1 MKKLVCILSAALL
14 LVSCGER
21 EAVSPKVDHVIIIGL
36 DAMSAHGM
44 QRATTP
50 NFNRMIEEGASSVNG
65 RCILTPASTQNWTTM
80 LTGAVPVQHGVT
92 GNPWQRDNHR
102 IEPYIANEDGL
113 FPSIFDWV
121 REGRGEDAKVYMLHE
136 WRNVKRMFSWE
147 RLDICEKTPTGEA
160 TFERAEELF
169 FAERPDLLYMHI
181 LDTDHVGHNDG
192 HDTEAFYSC
201 IEKYDTLVGH
211 FVERIEA
218 EGLLD
223 NTLILVVADH
233 GGFLGTHSGE
243 SAKAIEIPI
252 ILYGAGVQKGVTLSK
267 YFIFDV
273 APTVAW
279 AMGVEW
285 PEDVC
290 VGKPLVEAF
299 DKSRRGN
306 LTYAPVARASHNGAL
321 YHAPIELSLTADWP
335 EAEVRYTTDG
345 TAPNRESAL
354 YEGPIRIDSD
364 CVVRFVTYVGDV
376 CSKESFEHYRFSTGH
391 KRRVKYALYEDPK
404 SVYVPDFDRLRP
416 DKVGYTYDISLD
428 EITPKHDN
436 FAVRFEATINI
447 PEDGKY
453 RFHSRSDDGCYL
465 KVDGKLVFA
474 SSTSHF
480 QENYGDVKLTTGEH
494 KVEVGYRQKGKRKHL
509 SLLINK
515 VGADK
520 ADELFVS
527 PAMFR

>member
-1 MKKLVCILSAALL
+1 MKKILYALVVATLL
-14 LVSCGER
+14 MGCGKGEV
-21 EAVSPKVDHVIIIGL
+21 ASPKVDHVIIIGL
-36 DAMSAHGM
+36 DAMSSHGM

-50 NFNRMIEEGASSVNG
+50 NLNRMIENGASCING

-80 LTGAVPVQHGVT
+80 LTGASPVQHGVT

-121 REGRGEDAKVYMLHE
+121 RWSRGEDAKIYMLHE

-147 RLDICEKTPTGEA
+147 RVDICEKTPTGEA

-169 FAERPDLLYMHI
+169 FADRPDLLYMHI

-192 HDTEAFYSC
+192 HDTEHFYSC
-201 IEKYDTLVGH
+201 IEKYDALIGQ
-211 FVERIEA
+211 FVDRIEA
-218 EGLLD
+218 EGLLK

-279 AMGVEW
+279 AMDVEW

-299 DKSRRGN
+299 DRGNRGN
-306 LTYAPVARASHNGAL
+306 LAYAPVACPSHNGAL
-321 YHAPIELSLTADWP
+321 YSEPIELALVADWP
-335 EAEVRYTTDG
+335 GAEVRYTTDG
-345 TAPNRESAL
+345 SEPTKESAL
-354 YEGPIRIDSD
+354 YTAPIRIEEE
-364 CVVRFVTYVGDV
+364 CAVRFKTWVGDV
-376 CSKESFEHYRFSTGH
+376 CSKETVEHYRFTEGQ
-391 KRRVKYALYEDPK
+391 RRKVKYSLYENPTTL
-404 SVYVPDFDRLRP
+404 YVPDFAYLRP
-416 DKVGYTYDISLD
+416 NKVGYTYEVSLD
-428 EITPKHDN
+428 EIAPKSDC
-436 FAVRFEATINI
+436 FAVKYEATINI
-447 PEDGKY
+447 EEAAKY

-465 KVDGKLVFA
+465 KVDGKVVFA

-480 QENYGDVKLTTGEH
+480 QENYGDVKLSKGSH
-494 KVEVGYRQKGKRKHL
+494 DIEVGYLQKGKRKHI

-515 VGADK
+515 VGADV
-520 ADELFVS
+520 AEERFLS
-527 PAMFR
+527 PSMFR

>member
-1 MKKLVCILSAALL
+1 MKKILYALVVSTLL
-14 LVSCGER
+14 MGCGKGE
-21 EAVSPKVDHVIIIGL
+21 VTSPQVDHVVIIGL
-36 DAMSAHGM
+36 DAMSSHGM

-50 NFNRMIEEGASSVNG
+50 NLNRMIENGASSING

-102 IEPYIANEDGL
+102 IEPYISNEDGL

-121 REGRGEDAKVYMLHE
+121 REGRRDAKVYMLHE
-136 WRNVKRMFSWE
+136 WKNVKRMFSWE
-147 RLDICEKTPTGEA
+147 RVNICEKTPTGEA

-169 FAERPDLLYMHI
+169 FADRPDLLYMHI

-192 HDTEAFYSC
+192 HDTEEFYSC
-201 IEKYDTLVGH
+201 IEKYDTLIGQ
-211 FVERIEA
+211 FVERIEK

-223 NTLILVVADH
+223 NTLIMVVADH

-243 SAKAIEIPI
+243 SEKAIEIPV
-252 ILYGAGVQKGVTLSK
+252 ILYGGGVQNGVTLSK

-279 AMGVEW
+279 AMDVEW

-290 VGKPLVEAF
+290 VGKPLTEAF
-299 DKSRRGN
+299 DKRNRGN
-306 LTYAPVARASHNGAL
+306 LAYAPVARPSHNGAL
-321 YHAPIELSLTADWP
+321 LHEPIELTLTADWP
-335 EAEVRYTTDG
+335 TAEVHYTTDG
-345 TAPNRESAL
+345 STPTKESPLYTA
-354 YEGPIRIDSD
+354 PIRIEED
-364 CVVRFVTYVGDV
+364 CTVRFVTYVGDV
-376 CSKESFEHYRFSTGH
+376 CSKESFEHFRFTTGQ
-391 KRRVKYALYEDPK
+391 KRKVKYSLYENPG
-404 SVYVPDFDRLRP
+404 SIYVPDFKGMRA

-428 EITPKHDN
+428 EVAPKNDN
-436 FAVRFEATINI
+436 FAVKYEATIHI
-447 PEDGKY
+447 DEAGKY
-453 RFHSRSDDGCYL
+453 RFHSRSDDGCWL
-465 KVDGKLVFA
+465 MVDGKVVFA

-480 QENYGDVKLTTGEH
+480 QENYGDIKLSVGDH
-494 KVEVGYRQKGKRKHL
+494 KVEVGYLQKGKRKHL

-520 ADELFVS
+520 AAEKFLS
-527 PAMFR
+527 PADFR